1 MLLFVKE
8 IRGIIYMSSGKI
20 SKNLITGFVF
30 VKRNQFTGI
39 QEKKE
44 NLFFTVL
51 TFITFEFLP

>member
-1 MLLFVKE
+1 
-8 IRGIIYMSSGKI
+8 MSSGKI

-30 VKRNQFTGI
+30 VKGNQFTGI

-51 TFITFEFLP
+51 TFITFEFLPGADTTHVKRCMK